1 MLNLGLIIKA
11 SNGADLV
18 KPIIEVDNSSTELV
32 RSIQE
37 YVENPTS
44 TNLANFVFGNKR
56 PG

>member
-1 MLNLGLIIKA
+1 MLNWGLIIKA

-18 KPIIEVDNSSTELV
+18 KSIIEFDKSSTELV
-32 RSIQE
+32 HSIQE